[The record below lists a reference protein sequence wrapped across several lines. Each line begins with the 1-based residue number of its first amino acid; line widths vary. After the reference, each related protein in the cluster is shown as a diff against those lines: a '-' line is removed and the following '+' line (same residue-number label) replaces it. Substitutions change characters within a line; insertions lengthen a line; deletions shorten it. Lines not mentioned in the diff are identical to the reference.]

1 MTYKAEYKP
10 SELLCPVNL
19 KWVDFEVGKKR
30 LEESS
35 PIRHCCALS
44 DCPALGVEPTK
55 FAKSKLCLE
64 GVTLDIGEK
73 EPHLVQ
79 VGMLNKQ
86 GREFVDPFIDEFV
99 GEVGA
104 DISHSFIIKLG

>member
-19 KWVDFEVGKKR
+19 NWVDFEVGKKR
-30 LEESS
+30 LEEFS

-44 DCPALGVEPTK
+44 DCQASYNFGSK
-55 FAKSKLCLE
+55 FRIE
-64 GVTLDIGEK
+64 EVTLDIGEK

-79 VGMLNKQ
+79 VGMLDKK
-86 GREFVDPFIDEFV
+86 GREAVDPHVMEFV
-99 GEVGA
+99 SEVGA
-104 DISHSFIIKLG
+104 DISHAFIIKLI